1 MSETEPE
8 RTTKDAASTPVAE
21 VTLPPMPGTVIDPE
35 LYRLTMTV
43 VAQMDAMVTE
53 YFAREGRPYTP
64 YRSKRQVKAFDSG
77 WPNVYSKEKDE
88 SRVDPSDLFAHKAS
102 IIDPFSYDDIPG
114 MAALKAYVMGNDAIL
129 EKVRPQNAAGTVPDD
144 LANSLLDTE
153 IVLFA
158 NSIYDRAT
166 ALDLDVTSAEVAD
179 LYLQREKSWL
189 APTLEY
195 QLVVP
200 LLLTD
205 IDIGDEGLQIDEG
218 TRIERLTDDDLR
230 CITEVDRFT
239 VMTPL
244 ADAAKWAV
252 VVDMPPME
260 NPGEGRS
267 LFIRDAPI
275 DTRGIDAVC
284 DAIRIVSLAR
294 PGWARVFRRPKDWAR
309 HWEDNLP
316 NLNHV
321 FTARRYP
328 AYFEDGGWLKTHT
341 GVTAD
346 EAVQIPAVVAALKKS
361 NAQAKLAAR
370 RLSMALLRDSPDDQ
384 LIDACI
390 GLEARRAQKSPT
402 ASRSAQPRSWRPRP
416 TSPADPNSRSSW
428 HARFTSDAPSWCTAA
443 RAASTP
449 WFNHRK
455 TARSSPHTRSP
466 YGWSARSS
474 TSACYGPTG
483 LSTTW
488 TAWSWKDSP
497 RRTRPSRNGTP
508 KASKLQ
514 QPNQTPTARPTDRHN
529 PAARPARTCGQTS
542 SKVRRSSTQGARSD
556 ATHSE

>member
-1 MSETEPE
+1 M
-8 RTTKDAASTPVAE
+8 VE
-21 VTLPPMPGTVIDPE
+21 VTVPPMPETVIDPE

-43 VAQMDAMVTE
+43 VAQMDAMVAE
-53 YFAREGRPYTP
+53 YFAREGRTYTP
-64 YRSKRQVKAFDSG
+64 YRSKRQVRTFESG

-88 SRVDPSDLFAHKAS
+88 SRVDPSDLFGHKAS
-102 IIDPFSYDDIPG
+102 VIAPFAYDDIPG
-114 MAALKAYVMGNDAIL
+114 MTALKAYVMGNDSIL
-129 EKVRPQNAAGTVPDD
+129 EKVRPQNDAGTVPDD

-166 ALDLDVTSAEVAD
+166 ALGLDVTGAEIAD
-179 LYLQREKSWL
+179 LYVQREKSWL
-189 APTLEY
+189 GPTLEY

-205 IDIGDEGLQIDEG
+205 IGIGDDGLQVDEG
-218 TRIERLTDDDLR
+218 IRIERLTDDDLR
-230 CITEVDRFT
+230 RITEVDRFT

-260 NPGEGRS
+260 NLGEGRS
-267 LFIRDAPI
+267 LFTRDAPI
-275 DTRGIDAVC
+275 DTRGIDRVC

-328 AYFEDGGWLKTHT
+328 SYFEDGGWLKTHT
-341 GVTAD
+341 GVTAE
-346 EAVQIPAVVAALKKS
+346 EAAELPVVVAALKTA

-390 GLEARRAQKSPT
+390 GLESLLGQKGAEISYRVAVRAAALLASKTDEPRRPELTFTLARRVYER
-402 ASRSAQPRSWRPRP
+402 RSELVHGSTRGRHATVRPQPDGPEFSTHSVAVWLVREVLHERLLRTDWSVEDLDALVLKGL
-416 TSPADPNSRSSW
+416 TPADPADLEADSEDEQ
-428 HARFTSDAPSWCTAA
+428 ATAA
-443 RAASTP
+443 EPDTGGAS
-449 WFNHRK
+449 
-455 TARSSPHTRSP
+455 
-466 YGWSARSS
+466 
-474 TSACYGPTG
+474 
-483 LSTTW
+483 
-488 TAWSWKDSP
+488 
-497 RRTRPSRNGTP
+497 
-508 KASKLQ
+508 
-514 QPNQTPTARPTDRHN
+514 
-529 PAARPARTCGQTS
+529 
-542 SKVRRSSTQGARSD
+542 
-556 ATHSE
+556 E